1 MSKIALSGDASGTG
15 TFTIASPNSNNN
27 RTLTIPDAAGTLALL
42 QTPSF
47 ATTIGV
53 GGATPATTGVGI
65 TFPAAFSGSSDANT
79 LDDYEEGNFTP
90 TVRGA
95 TTAGTITY
103 DTTNTFGRYVK
114 IGPLVNFQLAVV
126 VTAGSGASGDFQVT
140 NLPFT
145 VRNFTGYFPSAV
157 VGYFFYASTG
167 WTQYDQTAL
176 LRFNTTIISIYY
188 ASNTGSLPTA
198 ASVING
204 SSSIFISGS
213 YLTDS

>member
-79 LDDYEEGNFTP
+79 LDDYEEGSFTP
-90 TVRGA
+90 TVRGSS
-95 TTAGTITY
+95 TAGTFTY

-114 IGPLVNFQLAVV
+114 VGPLVNFQLAVV
-126 VTAGSGASGDFQVT
+126 VTAGSGSAGELYVAS
-140 NLPFT
+140 LPFT
-145 VRNFTGYFPSAV
+145 ARNLTGYFPSV
-157 VGYFFYASTG
+157 CVGYFFYATTG
-167 WTQYDQTAL
+167 WTQYDQSAL
-176 LRFNTTIISIYY
+176 IRFNTSLMNIYF
-188 ASNTGSLPTA
+188 AGTTGSLPTSSSA
-198 ASVING
+198 MHG
-204 SSSIFISGS
+204 PSSIFVSGA